1 MKKETDKGNDYSP
14 QRGESL
20 IQFFEIMSDQNGII
34 NFDDI
39 DWLIET
45 IERGENVEANLQE
58 FSQNFQE
65 KYETIQRETE

>member
-1 MKKETDKGNDYSP
+1 MKKETVGENEYSP

-20 IQFFEIMSDQNGII
+20 IQFFQIMSDQNGII

-58 FSQNFQE
+58 FSQNFQN